1 MRYYK
6 MISDG
11 YLLSAGIGTIGE
23 EITESEYNT
32 ILEIICSKPAAP
44 DGYDYKLTDCLEWEL
59 YEMPRME
66 AEEGLTETEEKA
78 RAYDILMGV
87 AG

>member
-11 YLLSAGIGTIGE
+11 YILSVGIGLIGE

-32 ILEIICSKPAAP
+32 ILEIVRNKPAAQ
-44 DGYDYKLTDCLEWEL
+44 DGYDYKLTNSLEWEL
-59 YEMPRME
+59 YEMPLLEVEEE
-66 AEEGLTETEEKA
+66 ATVTDYQNALSE
-78 RAYDILMGV
+78 MGV
-87 AG
+87 EV